1 MGRPRPERRDTPL
14 FIVAA
19 EDPKPAHH
27 STDSVCAK
35 KYSSV
40 DENKEQKRKRKK
52 EKALVG
58 SSLNCNSDLNE
69 KAL

>member
-1 MGRPRPERRDTPL
+1 MGHLSQKGLATPL

-35 KYSSV
+35 MYSSV
-40 DENKEQKRKRKK
+40 DKNKEQK
-52 EKALVG
+52 
-58 SSLNCNSDLNE
+58 
-69 KAL
+69 

>member
-1 MGRPRPERRDTPL
+1 MGRPRPERLDTPL

-40 DENKEQKRKRKK
+40 AENKEQKKRKK
-52 EKALVG
+52 ERKG
-58 SSLNCNSDLNE
+58 TSGE
-69 KAL
+69 QP

>member
-1 MGRPRPERRDTPL
+1 MGAPQKSLDTPL

-19 EDPKPAHH
+19 EDPKPVHH

-40 DENKEQKRKRKK
+40 DENKEQKK
-52 EKALVG
+52 EKARVG